1 MKDVIELLL
10 NKQATLEAD
19 KEAEKAL
26 ACEKIDAEYAE
37 RADKIADLLNRAGY
51 IPPIVEETDEQADEQ
66 AETETVEEAVETVAA
81 VAENAAVNEQKV
93 Y

>member
-1 MKDVIELLL
+1 MKDVIEMLLG
-10 NKQATLEAD
+10 KQATLEAD

-37 RADKIADLLNRAGY
+37 RSGQYAAMLLMAGY
-51 IPPIVEETDEQADEQ
+51 TPPVLSETDLIDVENEQNEQAGEQ
-66 AETETVEEAVETVAA
+66 ASVTGSVGG
-81 VAENAAVNEQKV
+81 QQV